1 MALCTV
7 VVFFAALIARSV
19 VLLVAAPPARLLD
32 EIALRR
38 YAPDMADDRLQG
50 TEIADSVIDLI
61 GHTPLVRM
69 KRMRE
74 VEQIPSVLAMKME
87 TTNPGGSSKDRP
99 ALEMILAAEREG
111 LLRPGGT
118 IVEPTSGNTGVGLAI
133 VAAQRGYRCV
143 FVMTDKVAPEK
154 ISLLRA
160 YGAEVVVCPVAVA
173 PDDPTSYYSVAE
185 RLTVELDAFR
195 PNQYGNPANPLSH
208 EKTTGPELWG
218 QTAGR
223 ITHFVA
229 GAGTCGSITGTA
241 RYLKAQNP
249 DIRIIAADPEGSVFS
264 GGSGRPYLVEGVGE
278 DFFPAAW
285 APELYDEVIAISD
298 EESFLT
304 ARRVSEVEGILI
316 GGSGGMAV
324 AAAIQVAKRAGPD
337 DIVVVLNPDSGR
349 GYLSRVFDD
358 EWMANF
364 GFVREC
370 DECVGAVLDTRAGMA
385 ELLYVNPDQTVRQ
398 AIELMRA
405 NGVSQLPVCKNT
417 PPFAAAEVSGSV
429 DELDVMEAIARDPS
443 VMSTPVGKV
452 MGPKLPTI
460 GVGQRVERA
469 VKMLEVAPALLVL
482 SGGRPLAVVTR
493 TDILSYFQSVAAGRR
508 SGDAPV
514 GERRRPTAGSASTP
528 APSTPASRPTPPPAP
543 SSPRSRCP
551 RRSPRTA
558 WAGTAASSTPGP
570 ATRPAPRWRLRRLA
584 RVGPPRPR
592 LRQRPGR
599 RGRRPAARAARAGAS
614 CSATTPTAARSA

>member
-1 MALCTV
+1 MG
-7 VVFFAALIARSV
+7 
-19 VLLVAAPPARLLD
+19 
-32 EIALRR
+32 
-38 YAPDMADDRLQG
+38 DDRLAG
-50 TEIADSVIDLI
+50 TAIAGSVLDLI
-61 GHTPLVRM
+61 GHTPLVRLA
-69 KRMRE
+69 RISE
-74 VEQIPSVLAMKME
+74 IEAIPSVLAMKAE
-87 TTNPGGSSKDRP
+87 TSNPGGSSKDRP
-99 ALEMILAAEREG
+99 ALEMVLAAERDG

-173 PDDPTSYYSVAE
+173 PEDPQSYYSVAE
-185 RLTVELDAFR
+185 RLTTELDAFR
-195 PNQYGNPANPLSH
+195 PNQYANPNNPLAH
-208 EKTTGPELWG
+208 ERTTGPELWE

-229 GAGTCGSITGTA
+229 GAGTCGTLTGVA
-241 RYLKAQNP
+241 RYLKSRNP
-249 DIRIIAADPEGSVFS
+249 DIRIVAADPEGSVFS

-278 DFFPAAW
+278 DFFPTAW
-285 APELYDEVIAISD
+285 DPDLYDEVIAISD

-358 EWMANF
+358 EWMASY
-364 GFVREC
+364 GFTLEC
-370 DECVGAVLDTRAGMA
+370 DQCVGAVLDTRAGMA

-398 AIELMRA
+398 AVELMRA

-429 DELDVMEAIARDPS
+429 DELEVMEALSRDPS
-443 VMSTPVGKV
+443 LWTTPVEKV
-452 MGPKLPTI
+452 MGPKLPAI
-460 GVGQRVERA
+460 GVGQKVERA
-469 VKMLEVAPALLVL
+469 VQLLELAPALLVL
-482 SGGRPLAVVTR
+482 AGGRPLAVITR
-493 TDILSYFQSVAAGRR
+493 TDILSYFEALA
-508 SGDAPV
+508 GDA
-514 GERRRPTAGSASTP
+514 
-528 APSTPASRPTPPPAP
+528 
-543 SSPRSRCP
+543 
-551 RRSPRTA
+551 
-558 WAGTAASSTPGP
+558 
-570 ATRPAPRWRLRRLA
+570 
-584 RVGPPRPR
+584 
-592 LRQRPGR
+592 
-599 RGRRPAARAARAGAS
+599 
-614 CSATTPTAARSA
+614 